1 MGSQRV
7 GHDFATIQQQQ
18 QSLKV
23 SDCDVVI
30 CDLFQLNKVFAAVN
44 ILEMFIQKL
53 VFFFGITVL
62 KA

>member
-7 GHDFATIQQQQ
+7 GHDFATTQQQQ

-53 VFFFGITVL
+53 FFWG
-62 KA
+62 